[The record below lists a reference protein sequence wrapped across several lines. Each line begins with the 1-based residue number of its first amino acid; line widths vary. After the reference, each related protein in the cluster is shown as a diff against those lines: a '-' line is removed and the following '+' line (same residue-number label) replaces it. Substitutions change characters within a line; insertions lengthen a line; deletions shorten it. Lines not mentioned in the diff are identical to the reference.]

1 MGDKLH
7 RAGDTIESIIGDT
20 VVKTYD
26 RDLIVG
32 FGAGDLTYQLRG
44 TK

>member
-1 MGDKLH
+1 MCDKLH
-7 RAGDTIESIIGDT
+7 RAGDTIET
-20 VVKTYD
+20 VCSDAVLKTYD